1 METNNTITMFPGN
14 WHGSRINKHCGRQRA
29 WNWLEIEIAMEFRAA
44 LFRFEFFGVGA
55 TRVCRT
61 SALWISKVDAV
72 GKMQPYFEMRN
83 ILSLTRLLLSIP
95 SPKCWNLMIRPSTV
109 WNSFEVF
116 YKPIKTPIWHNF
128 FIFRRNWSFEKAW
141 AMTPRR
147 WRRWGFWWRDASFLV
162 WCVVQPCFIKKNEGW
177 H

>member
-1 METNNTITMFPGN
+1 MFPGN
-14 WHGSRINKHCGRQRA
+14 WHGSRINKHCRQRA
-29 WNWLEIEIAMEFRAA
+29 WNWLEID
-44 LFRFEFFGVGA
+44 FFGVGA

-61 SALWISKVDAV
+61 SALWISKVDTV
-72 GKMQPYFEMRN
+72 GKMQPYFEMN
-83 ILSLTRLLLSIP
+83 ILSLTSFFFFFFRIP
-95 SPKCWNLMIRPSTV
+95 SQSAQIWWFVHQQYDIV
-109 WNSFEVF
+109 FEVF

-162 WCVVQPCFIKKNEGW
+162 WCVVEPCFIKKNEGW